1 MLNITIIQEIHIPE
15 IIYYCE
21 FVRNCGG
28 KIVEEKK
35 NFQGIMKQSFNS
47 LMYKQILKITFLE
60 PLNNCQSTK
69 IDLHELF
76 KNYSKNRRLLYV
88 IHVIDPPLIGI

>member
-1 MLNITIIQEIHIPE
+1 MCSNLQ
-15 IIYYCE
+15 
-21 FVRNCGG
+21 RKKLWRK
-28 KIVEEKK
+28 KIF
-35 NFQGIMKQSFNS
+35 FQGLMKQSFNS
-47 LMYKQILKITFLE
+47 LMYKQFLKITFLE

-69 IDLHELF
+69 IGLHELF

>member
-1 MLNITIIQEIHIPE
+1 
-15 IIYYCE
+15 
-21 FVRNCGG
+21 
-28 KIVEEKK
+28 
-35 NFQGIMKQSFNS
+35 MKQSFNS
-47 LMYKQILKITFLE
+47 LMYKQFLKITFLE

-88 IHVIDPPLIGI
+88 PVIHVIDPPLIGIW

>member
-1 MLNITIIQEIHIPE
+1 MNLF
-15 IIYYCE
+15 E
-21 FVRNCGG
+21 FAEE
-28 KIVEEKK
+28 KIVEEKFF
-35 NFQGIMKQSFNS
+35 FQGLMKQSFNS
-47 LMYKQILKITFLE
+47 LMYKQFLKITFLE

-88 IHVIDPPLIGI
+88 IHVIDHPLIGI

>member
-1 MLNITIIQEIHIPE
+1 M
-15 IIYYCE
+15 
-21 FVRNCGG
+21 
-28 KIVEEKK
+28 EEKK

-47 LMYKQILKITFLE
+47 LMYKQFLKITFLE

-69 IDLHELF
+69 IGLHELF